1 MLYTLIGFL
10 IMFGALASIGITQ
23 PRGTSIKTW
32 CYGYLAIAII
42 FDILVVVAL
51 LNQYSWLI
59 ETLLGLAAGAAT
71 GLGIHVAHHI
81 LEEENDEQAHDGKT
95 KEKTIFGF

>member
-1 MLYTLIGFL
+1 LLYTLIGFL
-10 IMFGALASIGITQ
+10 IMFGALAGIGITQ

-32 CYGYLAIAII
+32 CYGYLAIAVI

-81 LEEENDEQAHDGKT
+81 LEEENDEQGNDGKT

>member
-1 MLYTLIGFL
+1 
-10 IMFGALASIGITQ
+10 MFGALAGIGITQ

-42 FDILVVVAL
+42 FDVLVIVAL
-51 LNQYSWLI
+51 LNNYDWLI
-59 ETLLGLAAGAAT
+59 ETLLGLAAGAST
-71 GLGIHVAHHI
+71 GLGIHVVHHI
-81 LEEENDEQAHDGKT
+81 LEEDEQQEHEG

>member
-1 MLYTLIGFL
+1 
-10 IMFGALASIGITQ
+10 MFGALAGIGITQ

-42 FDILVVVAL
+42 FDVLVIIAL
-51 LNQYSWLI
+51 LNKYDWLI

-81 LEEENDEQAHDGKT
+81 LEEDGNEQHEHDG

>member
-1 MLYTLIGFL
+1 MIYTLIGFL
-10 IMFGALASIGITQ
+10 VMFGALAAIGITQ

-42 FDILVVVAL
+42 FDVLVIVAL
-51 LNQYSWLI
+51 LNKYDWLI

-81 LEEENDEQAHDGKT
+81 LEEDEEQEHEG

>member
-1 MLYTLIGFL
+1 LLYTLIGFL
-10 IMFGALASIGITQ
+10 IMFGALAGIGITQ

-42 FDILVVVAL
+42 FDILVIVAL

-81 LEEENDEQAHDGKT
+81 LEEENDEQDGKT